1 MVRVQLPFHLQTLAH
16 CDREVEVAVNG
27 PVSVLS
33 AVRAL
38 EARFPMLKGA
48 IIDHHT
54 GQRRPKVRF
63 FACAE
68 DVSLQPLETRLDAR
82 VASGAEPLIIIGAI
96 SGG

>member
-1 MVRVQLPFHLQTLAH
+1 MVRVQIPFHLQTLAH
-16 CDREVEVAVNG
+16 CDKEVQVDVAG

-38 EARFPMLKGA
+38 EARYPMLAGA
-48 IIDHHT
+48 IIDHNT

-63 FACAE
+63 FACNE
-68 DVSLQPLETRLDAR
+68 DVSLAPLDTQLPDEIAK
-82 VASGAEPLIIIGAI
+82 GCEPLLVIGAI